1 MTEEEQEQAAL
12 LFSQAR
18 KNSLHLTGAVTETT
32 IGVIAKQFDAIIIGS
47 DQVWADI
54 HEKQAVYLGEW
65 RPAFSGRL
73 LAYAACSPLKKIQ
86 RPYLKRNRKL
96 LAGFAGISVRDQHTA
111 DIFENAYNIRYPV
124 VADPTLLFRKWD
136 EVAEPVRRNEKYILF
151 YIIRQELEG
160 TLANAA
166 ARLKKLYPGCRI
178 LTVLTTETKLDR
190 NAAYIDEFVIPNPFQ
205 WVSLIRH
212 AACVLTDSYHCAL
225 FSLQFSV
232 PFFSYYREKDYGK
245 YRFLELRNRFHLSDP
260 FITSSEM
267 IQKAG
272 SRFADTSYLA
282 DFIDLSSY
290 TKKDTTLENGNK
302 LLGVFDVKF
311 DDEMLDDKGY
321 QTLDKIEWLDK
332 NYNFSD
338 NKSEKNSSIIAEATD
353 FTNQYNIFLNRN
365 NRLDDKLNS
374 AQRKIESISKS
385 INENITKNA
394 INNSKS
400 KTEPNEI
407 DTSEQKL
414 LEEEEKKNKE

>member
-1 MTEEEQEQAAL
+1 MKIGILTFHNGTNYGGFLQCFAMYRFLKDIGHNVSVIDFSSTQRRSFLKQNFDRILSVSSISDITDIFYAFLKKRPPAKLTMTEEEQEQAAL

-272 SRFADTSYLA
+272 SRFTDTSYLA
-282 DFIDLSSY
+282 DFIDLS
-290 TKKDTTLENGNK
+290 KKFLTDSLNK
-302 LLGVFDVKF
+302 
-311 DDEMLDDKGY
+311 
-321 QTLDKIEWLDK
+321 
-332 NYNFSD
+332 
-338 NKSEKNSSIIAEATD
+338 
-353 FTNQYNIFLNRN
+353 
-365 NRLDDKLNS
+365 
-374 AQRKIESISKS
+374 
-385 INENITKNA
+385 
-394 INNSKS
+394 
-400 KTEPNEI
+400 
-407 DTSEQKL
+407 
-414 LEEEEKKNKE
+414 